1 MSAAGNRRTP
11 AKRGA
16 PLSWLE
22 SPQPYTTTTAPGGG
36 TAVECREDVFD
47 VVITEPPPGGEL
59 QIVVHGRLRLRAAPG
74 IDTTGACLLHLIAD
88 DAKPTASDVGPDFVG
103 IACSARPPQ
112 GNQHQHQLRVPA
124 KTHIA
129 IRSGDWQL
137 DAHPAT
143 LDEHEGL
150 VVVVDN
156 QQTPLRI
163 SCTASLNHLVSSG
176 DHEFDL
182 AEPRATS
189 AISVNA
195 GTATLRQPI
204 ERAKMSG
211 AGKLR
216 TLGQVSGCRFVMDG
230 SVEAHSTI
238 ETTEIILG
246 GDFESSASVALDGQR
261 FECRNATLHGDLKTD
276 GLVRCDKLEVHGHIE
291 STGAITAR
299 ELRCAGSISAERLAI
314 IGSIEVP
321 GS

>member
-22 SPQPYTTTTAPGGG
+22 SSQPYTLATAPDGGI
-36 TAVECREDVFD
+36 AVECREDNFD

-59 QIVVHGRLRLRAAPG
+59 QIVVHGRLKLSAAHS
-74 IDTTGACLLHLIAD
+74 IDATGACLLHLIAD
-88 DAKPTASDVGPDFVG
+88 DAKPTQSDIEPDFVG

-112 GNQHQHQLRVPA
+112 GNQHRHQLTVPA

-129 IRSGDWQL
+129 IGSGNWHL
-137 DAHPAT
+137 EAHPGT
-143 LDEHEGL
+143 LDDHDGL
-150 VVVVDN
+150 VVLVDN

-163 SCTASLNHLVSSG
+163 SSTASVNHLVSSG

-182 AEPRATS
+182 ADPRSAS

-230 SVEAHSTI
+230 SVEAHSDI

-261 FECRNATLHGDLKTD
+261 FECRNASLQGDLKTD
-276 GLVRCDKLEVHGHIE
+276 GLVSCDKLEVHGHIE

-299 ELRCAGSISAERLAI
+299 ELRCTGSISAERLAI